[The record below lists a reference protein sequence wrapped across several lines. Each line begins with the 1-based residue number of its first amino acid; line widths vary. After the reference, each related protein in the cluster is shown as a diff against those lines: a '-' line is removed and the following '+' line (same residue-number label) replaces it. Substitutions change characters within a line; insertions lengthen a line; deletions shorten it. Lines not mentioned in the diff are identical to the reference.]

1 MAIILGTGG
10 LLASLL
16 SLIFGVLILAFPSL
30 LRWIVG
36 VYLIIIGALGVIGAV
51 L

>member
-1 MAIILGTGG
+1 MAIILGTSG
-10 LLASLL
+10 LVASMLTL
-16 SLIFGVLILAFPSL
+16 VFGVLILAFPRL
-30 LRWIVG
+30 LRWIIG